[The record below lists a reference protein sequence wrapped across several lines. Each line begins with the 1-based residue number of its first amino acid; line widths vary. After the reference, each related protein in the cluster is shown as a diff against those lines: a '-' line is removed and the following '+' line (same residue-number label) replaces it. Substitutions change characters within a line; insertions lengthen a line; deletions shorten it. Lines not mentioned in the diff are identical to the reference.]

1 MRNCEKSLRQ
11 ALANG
16 IYKLLQKWAPGECL
30 RVPPRPFCMPVR
42 TISMRAMQVMV
53 DMVMDLLDRIAREAA
68 SILELERKD
77 TLTVDAINTAAKL
90 VCRDGKDRR
99 ECMPSLPGDEPRAL
113 CLIKVHSIHDL
124 DTQYMSSAP
133 LPRTPLPLAAFT
145 LASQVIPGQSCNVHV
160 I

>member
-68 SILELERKD
+68 SILELECKD
-77 TLTVDAINTAAKL
+77 TLTVDAINTAAN
-90 VCRDGKDRR
+90 
-99 ECMPSLPGDEPRAL
+99 
-113 CLIKVHSIHDL
+113 
-124 DTQYMSSAP
+124 SSVETA
-133 LPRTPLPLAAFT
+133 RT
-145 LASQVIPGQSCNVHV
+145 
-160 I
+160 